1 MKREKTV
8 SMTITEDEDRVLIE
22 MIQAKEREL
31 GKRLTLSSF
40 LREHVLKPFLNG
52 NCLPPQE
59 TVIET
64 PDNEPPKKDNPWDGI
79 NF

>member
-8 SMTITEDEDRVLIE
+8 SMTITEDEGQVLIE

-40 LREHVLKPFLNG
+40 LRELVLKPF
-52 NCLPPQE
+52 
-59 TVIET
+59 
-64 PDNEPPKKDNPWDGI
+64 
-79 NF
+79 